1 MARCEL
7 SNKDLIRKCH
17 EGSSKMEGIMMHR
30 VEYIYIFFSFHMIF
44 EHGFLQMTLVK
55 VMQRMMG
62 LLKSKD
68 VWILSKKEKVYQSS
82 AACKI

>member
-1 MARCEL
+1 
-7 SNKDLIRKCH
+7 
-17 EGSSKMEGIMMHR
+17 
-30 VEYIYIFFSFHMIF
+30 MIF

-68 VWILSKKEKVYQSS
+68 VWILSKKKKVYQSS